1 MFTKM
6 LQRRCLSKKITPVRG
21 KLQPISAAG
30 CPEVP
35 FAQPKPKKL
44 SKIPVYPKVRIRKKN
59 FLKSFNLSEKSISLT
74 NSHAGCVRYCL
85 RWRMSL

>member
-21 KLQPISAAG
+21 KLLPLSGAG

-35 FAQPKPKKL
+35 FVEAKPKKV
-44 SKIPVYPKVRIRKKN
+44 SKTPVYPKVSTKKTLFFY
-59 FLKSFNLSEKSISLT
+59 FLTIKL
-74 NSHAGCVRYCL
+74 AGGLCEDHRP
-85 RWRMSL
+85 